1 MEMPDGHWV
10 SFQQIQGDDKYF
22 DILGLK
28 VKQNNYQRAWWLNE
42 YAFKQIGIE
51 ETATEFQSAKN
62 GTRQIGGIYYDFK
75 IRPLEE
81 DQSAAMIYNRGENP
95 DDDYPWI
102 LLVKTTGD
110 QAAAKKQV
118 EAACKEVFPDR
129 LFEAQY
135 IEEMIEDGF
144 ADESRVLNIVLIFTL
159 LSILVSALGLF
170 AMSSYYMQQEIRSVS
185 VKKVFGADYS
195 GVLKELVL
203 SFMKMVGIA
212 FVIGVPIAWFIMNR
226 WLSGYGHR
234 IDLHWWIFVLAGLA
248 VAFIAAIS
256 VLYQSIK
263 TARTNPAEALK
274 KE

>member
-1 MEMPDGHWV
+1 
-10 SFQQIQGDDKYF
+10 
-22 DILGLK
+22 
-28 VKQNNYQRAWWLNE
+28 
-42 YAFKQIGIE
+42 
-51 ETATEFQSAKN
+51 
-62 GTRQIGGIYYDFK
+62 
-75 IRPLEE
+75 
-81 DQSAAMIYNRGENP
+81 MIYNRGENP
-95 DDDYPWI
+95 DDDYPWV

-212 FVIGVPIAWFIMNR
+212 FVIGVPIAWFIMSR

-234 IDLHWWIFVLAGLA
+234 INLYWWIFVVAGLI
-248 VAFIAAIS
+248 VALIAIAS

>member
-1 MEMPDGHWV
+1 
-10 SFQQIQGDDKYF
+10 
-22 DILGLK
+22 
-28 VKQNNYQRAWWLNE
+28 
-42 YAFKQIGIE
+42 
-51 ETATEFQSAKN
+51 
-62 GTRQIGGIYYDFK
+62 
-75 IRPLEE
+75 
-81 DQSAAMIYNRGENP
+81 MIYNRGENP
-95 DDDYPWI
+95 DDDYPWMLI
-102 LLVKTTGD
+102 VKTTGD

-118 EAACKEVFPDR
+118 EAAVKEVFPDR
-129 LFEAQY
+129 LFEGQY

-234 IDLHWWIFVLAGLA
+234 IGLHWWIFLAAGA
-248 VAFIAAIS
+248 VVALIAIVS

>member
-1 MEMPDGHWV
+1 MATEADNEFLDGEGFLEV
-10 SFQQIQGDDKYF
+10 VVGSQFEAGDDIVRGGF
-22 DILGLK
+22 GCEEENRGTVIGLPDAADHLEA
-28 VKQNNYQRAWWLNE
+28 V
-42 YAFKQIGIE
+42 
-51 ETATEFQSAKN
+51 QSGHHHVGNKN
-62 GTRQIGGIYYDFK
+62 IRVDFK
-75 IRPLEE
+75 AMS
-81 DQSAAMIYNRGENP
+81 DAA
-95 DDDYPWI
+95 
-102 LLVKTTGD
+102 LCLSF
-110 QAAAKKQV
+110 
-118 EAACKEVFPDR
+118 VFPDR

-135 IEEMIEDGF
+135 IEEMIADGF

-159 LSILVSALGLF
+159 LSILVSAFGLF

-185 VKKVFGADYS
+185 VKKAFGADYS

-234 IDLHWWIFVLAGLA
+234 IDLHWWIFALAGLA
-248 VAFIAAIS
+248 VAVIAAIS

-263 TARTNPAEALK
+263 TARTNPEEALK